1 MDMKAPF
8 WFKMRYAV
16 LMVGVNLE
24 EDTVWYVGWASGE
37 LVLDG
42 FLSKLTDTRKA
53 DCIWWCQ
60 MSKWTVWVSASAPHL

>member
-1 MDMKAPF
+1 MKAPF

-53 DCIWWCQ
+53 DCIWVLNVPVTDGVTRRR
-60 MSKWTVWVSASAPHL
+60 SF